1 MTEFTRRRVLTGGAV
16 ATAAT
21 AVAHSPAAA
30 ADGDMDAFLTLSA
43 ALTGIAK
50 GRLSPFV
57 DVMNVKQTYFD
68 KAAQDPSFDKLIG
81 IVKQHAS
88 DPNLGDIVLNQS
100 GDDVKFLARNILIAW
115 YLGAWCD
122 TAWLRAHAN
131 KSPPPGSEA
140 VQFEVLT
147 ANAYTQGWAWRVG
160 QAHPMGYSELRF
172 GYWNAPPPPID
183 KFIA

>member
-1 MTEFTRRRVLTGGAV
+1 MTEFTRRRVLTGGALT
-16 ATAAT
+16 TAAT

-30 ADGDMDAFLTLSA
+30 ADNDMDAFLTLSA

-68 KAAQDPSFDKLIG
+68 RATRDPAFGKLLD
-81 IVKQHAS
+81 IVKQHLA

-100 GDDVKFLARNILIAW
+100 GDDVKFLARNIMVAW

-131 KSPPPGSEA
+131 TSPPPGCEL

-147 ANAYTQGWAWRVG
+147 ANAYTQGWAWRVA
-160 QAHPMGYSELRF
+160 QTHPMGYSELRF
-172 GYWNAPPPPID
+172 GYWNAPPPALD
-183 KFIA
+183 KYIS